1 MVGCSRRGA
10 IKVYGIGILY
20 LQKRDLGH
28 EQNTRC
34 VDRAY
39 VCTVCTLHSQ
49 SVHTRIHRESIT
61 YSTYTLQ
68 SCSTKQRCMY
78 RKSCVYPGPFTHTLH
93 RASEVP
99 YRKSMIQDRYHILFK
114 GRMVVYTKW
123 DMADCRRSVIDFIA
137 NSLPNPAYR
146 SADAACSFKPAPT
159 LVPTNA
165 QIKQSRRSTTRQHA
179 KHQAE

>member
-1 MVGCSRRGA
+1 MYSM
-10 IKVYGIGILY
+10 Y
-20 LQKRDLGH
+20 
-28 EQNTRC
+28 T
-34 VDRAY
+34 
-39 VCTVCTLHSQ
+39 SQ
-49 SVHTRIHRESIT
+49 SVCAYSYIGSQSRTVHT
-61 YSTYTLQ
+61 L
-68 SCSTKQRCMY
+68 Y
-78 RKSCVYPGPFTHTLH
+78 RVAVPSRGVCTGCVYPGPFTHTLH

-123 DMADCRRSVIDFIA
+123 DMADCRRSLIDFIA
-137 NSLPNPAYR
+137 NSLPNPYR
-146 SADAACSFKPAPT
+146 SAAAACSFKPAPT